1 VANHPSIAPFPLE
14 AAVAEIR
21 AKKPCVVFA
30 PHVETS
36 AGIILSPEYI
46 SALAKATHESRED
59 AIFVLDC
66 IASGNIWTPMRQLGV
81 DVIVTAPQKGW
92 TSPSCAAV
100 VMLSEHARAVMDKQN
115 AVSQAAV
122 GRPRGHSFA
131 CNLAKW
137 TSVADAYKPDGGFM
151 CDRRPRPHSS
161 VCGCCASSGKRAVE
175 WRDGVHSQR
184 LVESHVRLSECLSH
198 GETTGVRPRR

>member
-1 VANHPSIAPFPLE
+1 LANHPSIAPFALD

-36 AGIILSPEYI
+36 AGIILSHEYI
-46 SALAKATHESRED
+46 RALAKATHESRDD

-66 IASGNIWTPMRQLGV
+66 IASGNVWTPMKQLGV

-115 AVSQAAV
+115 AASQQAV

-137 TSVADAYKPDGGFM
+137 TAVADAYKPEGGFM
-151 CDRRPRPHSS
+151 CDTRPSGSVMRMRAARTMALLPSRPP
-161 VCGCCASSGKRAVE
+161 ASCYALLVLD
-175 WRDGVHSQR
+175 RDA
-184 LVESHVRLSECLSH
+184 C
-198 GETTGVRPRR
+198 RPWIGGR

>member
-151 CDRRPRPHSS
+151 CDRRPRPHPPFAVAVRRAES
-161 VCGCCASSGKRAVE
+161 VLWSGAMACTVSGLLSLMCGSVSV
-175 WRDGVHSQR
+175 
-184 LVESHVRLSECLSH
+184 
-198 GETTGVRPRR
+198 